1 MRRNKIKYKLL
12 WGVVWSSKKRNIKSR
27 GLSDCKRQYHTEAFS
42 RKKQNQ
48 RLKNKELYFSQ
59 SHQPRQCTLV
69 MAKHTVYLAS
79 ECHRSVTVVESD
91 PCVIC
96 VSDTPISH
104 ITKTSYRWTL
114 VFSAGKLSHLPTLQP
129 RQTEAHSKNHCQYPS
144 GTQHL
149 CQSYCCG
156 WSVAAQ
162 QLHRCTVHSV
172 YVHVCYCTICMPSC
186 SYSDM

>member
-1 MRRNKIKYKLL
+1 
-12 WGVVWSSKKRNIKSR
+12 
-27 GLSDCKRQYHTEAFS
+27 
-42 RKKQNQ
+42 
-48 RLKNKELYFSQ
+48 
-59 SHQPRQCTLV
+59 

-114 VFSAGKLSHLPTLQP
+114 VFSAGKPSHLPTLQP
-129 RQTEAHSKNHCQYPS
+129 RQTEAHSENHCQYPS
-144 GTQHL
+144 GTQ

-156 WSVAAQ
+156 WSAAAQ

-172 YVHVCYCTICMPSC
+172 YVHVCYCTICRPSC
-186 SYSDM
+186 EGAGLLFTHVNNNTLQSAIAPTHHSTMTSLF

>member
-1 MRRNKIKYKLL
+1 
-12 WGVVWSSKKRNIKSR
+12 
-27 GLSDCKRQYHTEAFS
+27 
-42 RKKQNQ
+42 
-48 RLKNKELYFSQ
+48 
-59 SHQPRQCTLV
+59 

-79 ECHRSVTVVESD
+79 ECHRSVTVVESG

-114 VFSAGKLSHLPTLQP
+114 VFSAGKPFTNP
-129 RQTEAHSKNHCQYPS
+129 PTEADRGPLQKHCQYPS

-186 SYSDM
+186 EGAGLLFTHVNNDTLQSAIAPTHHSTMTSLF